1 MTKILDRYLIREF
14 IVPLVYCLAAF
25 LLVYVI
31 YDLSAH
37 LDNYIE
43 EQIPLSMLVNYY
55 RIQLPLVLVN
65 VIPLSILLAVIYCLG
80 SLSRHNEITA
90 MRANG
95 ISMYRITLPFLV
107 LGVLFTALLF
117 YLNDN
122 FAPEAYARS
131 EKLIEEHSRKKDEHK
146 LQPIAFYNPLG
157 ERAWAGR
164 WKAGSQTIS
173 EVSIRNLQNRQVIE
187 KISAARA
194 SFLDGEWWLFD
205 GTIQRYDSRGR
216 LRGTEE
222 EFSKRRFA
230 FNEKPD
236 DFLSSQKD
244 SVSMSYSELSRN
256 MAFYPPDSDIYGR
269 KLVDLRYKIAFPF
282 VGITIVLISIPLA
295 VGTSRGGAAG
305 SVGMSIA
312 LFMSYYTFLMLSL
325 ALGRRGTLPP
335 WAAAWLPN
343 IVFSGIG
350 AVLLYRSQHM
360 TEKKIFTRADWVPP
374 VTALAA
380 AAIISRWVG
389 GVGAISFIA
398 IAAGSYWIVRRL
410 TGRKRVV

>member
-1 MTKILDRYLIREF
+1 MIRILDRYLIRGF
-14 IVPLVYCLAAF
+14 LVPLAYCLAAF
-25 LLVYVI
+25 LLIYVI

-43 EQIPLSMLVNYY
+43 EGIPLYMLANYY

-80 SLSRHNEITA
+80 SLSRQNEITA
-90 MRANG
+90 MRASG
-95 ISMYRITLPFLV
+95 VSIYRITLPFLL
-107 LGVLFTALLF
+107 LGVFFTALLF
-117 YLNDN
+117 YLNEN

-131 EKLIEEHSRKKDEHK
+131 ERLIEEHSRDKEREK
-146 LQPIAFYNPLG
+146 LQPIAFYNPLA

-164 WKAGSQTIS
+164 WKTGGQNLQD
-173 EVSIRNLQNRQVIE
+173 VSIRNFQNRQVVE
-187 KISAARA
+187 KISARRA

-205 GTIQRYDSRGR
+205 GTIQRYDGRGH

-230 FNEKPD
+230 FSEKPD

-244 SVSMSYSELSRN
+244 SISMSYRELSRN
-256 MAFYPPDSDIYGR
+256 MAFYPSDSDIYGR

-282 VGITIVLISIPLA
+282 VGVTIILISLPLA
-295 VGTSRGGAAG
+295 VGTARGGAAG

-312 LFMSYYTFLMLSL
+312 LFMSYYTFLMISL

-335 WAAAWLPN
+335 WVAAWLPN
-343 IVFSGIG
+343 LAFSGVGI
-350 AVLLYRSQHM
+350 VLLYRSQHM
-360 TEKKIFTRADWVPP
+360 TDKKVLTKSDWVRM
-374 VTALAA
+374 VIALAA
-380 AAIISRWVG
+380 AVVVARWAG
-389 GVGAISFIA
+389 GAGALAFVA
-398 IAAGSYWIVRRL
+398 IAAGFYWIVKKL
-410 TGRKRVV
+410 AARKRTA